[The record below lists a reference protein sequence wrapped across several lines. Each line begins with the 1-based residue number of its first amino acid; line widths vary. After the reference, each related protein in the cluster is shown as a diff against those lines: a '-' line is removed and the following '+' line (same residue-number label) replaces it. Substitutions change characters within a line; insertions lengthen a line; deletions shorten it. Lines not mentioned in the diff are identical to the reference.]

1 MGVRWRLIVVVWGNG
16 GGVGMTVASR
26 DIFNA
31 TPQEQQRFL
40 AFLKRVFLPRMK
52 TKRLVSSL

>member
-1 MGVRWRLIVVVWGNG
+1 MGVRRRLVVVAWGNG
-16 GGVGMTVASR
+16 GGAGMTVAPR

-40 AFLKRVFLPRMK
+40 AFLKKVFLPQ
-52 TKRLVSSL
+52 SLRRTQR

>member
-40 AFLKRVFLPRMK
+40 AFLKKVFLPQ
-52 TKRLVSSL
+52 SLRRTQR